1 VSQET
6 ILIVEDNPVLREGL
20 QEMLELE
27 GFSIQSAA
35 NGREGLER
43 MAERSPDLILSDIA
57 MPEIDGF
64 QFFKAVRE
72 RPEWVTIPFV
82 FLTARGEKEDVL
94 VGKDLGAEDYLVKP
108 VTRED
113 LITVVNSRLE
123 RSHQLRVVQLQRAYE
138 ASLTV
143 LANAIE
149 VRDQYTRG
157 HVERVMAYAFA
168 IAEALAPGTQDPAAA
183 GEGSRSPGGDRLD
196 PDQLR
201 FGAMLHDIG
210 KLHIRETT
218 LCKKE
223 PLSEEEWKEI
233 KAHPLTG
240 SEMIRDIHY
249 LASAIPVIRCH
260 HERWDGNGYPRGLA
274 GEEIPLAARIVALAD
289 GFDAMTTDRP
299 YSPARSLEQAY
310 QDILQCSGSR
320 YDPRVVE
327 AFCKAWEAGRIRE
340 ISEELRPD

>member
-1 VSQET
+1 MSQET

-27 GFSIQSAA
+27 GFSVQTAA
-35 NGREGLER
+35 NGREGLEK

-57 MPEIDGF
+57 MPEIDGY
-64 QFFKAVRE
+64 QLFKAVRE

-94 VGKDLGAEDYLVKP
+94 AGKDLGAEDYLVKP

-168 IAEALAPGTQDPAAA
+168 IAEALEP
-183 GEGSRSPGGDRLD
+183 ENSNSPGSDALD
-196 PDQLR
+196 LEQLR

-218 LCKKE
+218 LCKKG
-223 PLSEEEWKEI
+223 PLSADDWKEI
-233 KAHPLTG
+233 EAHPLTG
-240 SEMIRDIHY
+240 AEMIRDIHY

-260 HERWDGNGYPRGLA
+260 HERWDGRGYPQGLA
-274 GEEIPLAARIVALAD
+274 GKEIPLTARIVALAD

-310 QDILQCSGSR
+310 QEILQCSGSR

-327 AFCKAWEAGRIRE
+327 AFRKAWEAGRIRQ
-340 ISEELRPD
+340 ISEEHRAE